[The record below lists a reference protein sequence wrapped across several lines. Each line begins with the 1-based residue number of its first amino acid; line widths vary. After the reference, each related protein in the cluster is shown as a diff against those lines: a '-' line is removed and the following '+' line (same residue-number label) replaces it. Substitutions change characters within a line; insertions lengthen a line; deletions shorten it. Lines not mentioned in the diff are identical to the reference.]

1 MRTNDQKILI
11 TGGGSGIGFALARR
25 LVSDNHVA
33 VIGRSQ
39 ERLRRASEAQPS
51 LLTLPVDIGSAA
63 GARSAVEWASAEMSG
78 ISLLINSAG
87 IMRPYALDDP
97 HAPEWADEDV
107 RSNLVGA
114 VLMAGYALPHLRSA
128 SEAALVF
135 ISSAV
140 AYAAAPGWGV
150 YAATKAGVHALARS
164 LRAELEPQGIKV
176 FDVAPPI
183 VDTGPAAGL
192 AVPKLPVER
201 VVEDVLAG
209 LRDDRREI
217 RIGRARALALLAR
230 FSPRRADA
238 ALARALGG
246 SARS

>member
-1 MRTNDQKILI
+1 MRTYVRTSSELP
-11 TGGGSGIGFALARR
+11 SWLA
-25 LVSDNHVA
+25 S
-33 VIGRSQ
+33 RS
-39 ERLRRASEAQPS
+39 
-51 LLTLPVDIGSAA
+51 LTCD
-63 GARSAVEWASAEMSG
+63 RT
-78 ISLLINSAG
+78 
-87 IMRPYALDDP
+87 
-97 HAPEWADEDV
+97 
-107 RSNLVGA
+107 
-114 VLMAGYALPHLRSA
+114 

-164 LRAELEPQGIKV
+164 LPAELEPQGIKV

-192 AVPKLPVER
+192 AVPKVSVER

-217 RIGRARALALLAR
+217 RIGRARALVSWHGSRLGV
-230 FSPRRADA
+230 PTRRWLGRSA
-238 ALARALGG
+238 AAPDRDRAM
-246 SARS
+246 RS